1 MDIAS
6 DTVHIIRCI
15 LLPKVRTLTSLNTR
29 GRKSIKDKKII
40 SITWREGYN
49 FTGEVKFFREL
60 YVQNVKLINY

>member
-1 MDIAS
+1 MSLYLNYKRMDIAS

-40 SITWREGYN
+40 SITWRDV
-49 FTGEVKFFREL
+49 TV
-60 YVQNVKLINY
+60 YV

>member
-1 MDIAS
+1 MSLYLNYKRMDIAS

-40 SITWREGYN
+40 SITWLQYTYEI
-49 FTGEVKFFREL
+49 KFFREL
-60 YVQNVKLINY
+60 